1 MKLID
6 QLQIVSGFVPVN
18 MATAA
23 NDGDYVSLKGYSK
36 LGILFFKGAG
46 GNAEPPTVTVTQASA
61 VAGTGAKALNFTEVW
76 VKSNAD
82 LTTVG
87 TWTKVTQSAAN
98 TYALS
103 VGDTQAIVY
112 IEIDGSE
119 LDTSGGFDCVRAAVA
134 DVGSTSQIGALVY
147 ILGGAAYPQDSNLSA
162 IVD

>member
-18 MATAA
+18 MATGA

-46 GNAEPPTVTVTQASA
+46 GAGEPPTLTVTQASA

-76 VKSNAD
+76 VKNNAD

-87 TWTKVTQSAAN
+87 PFTKVTQSAAN
-98 TYALS
+98 TYATAT
-103 VGDTQAIVY
+103 GDTQAIVY
-112 IEIDGSE
+112 VEFDAAD
-119 LDTSGGFDCVRAAVA
+119 LDVSGGFDCVKGSVA
-134 DVGSTSQIGALVY
+134 DVGTTAQNGALIY
-147 ILGGAAYPQDSNLSA
+147 LLGGAAYPQATQASA